1 MAGSNVAVS
10 LARRASRVVL
20 CDRGDFEMTQSL
32 TKISVMAFVL
42 GAAVPGCSDSSSDS
56 NDGVASEGGTADTN
70 SGTSLTMGD
79 ASGTATDSGDGDGD
93 GGDGD
98 GDGGDGDGD
107 GGDGDG
113 IKFDVGEGIMG
124 EAGGACDEVTVT
136 GEPEPP
142 NVMLIL
148 DRSCSMAGQRWTDLT
163 TVVTSLVTN
172 YDAEVNF
179 GAQFY
184 PQVVGADTCSVAI
197 DVPVAPMNGTT
208 ITNLITGNGP
218 TGLTPTLPA
227 VQTSVAH
234 LQSLMSAGDPVQI
247 LIADGDV
254 NECGSATDV
263 EAALSAAYNGGIDL
277 SIPTYAVSVGGTLT
291 QLQNFAVAGGTGNYI
306 ETSDLSSLNAA
317 MDAIVEGVLSC
328 KIALDPPPDYPE
340 DVEVSVGGVVYPQL
354 ANAAACGDGWYY
366 TTPAKDEL
374 ELCGAACDQLKVT
387 FQADIAY
394 KCPQN

>member
-1 MAGSNVAVS
+1 MCESTV
-10 LARRASRVVL
+10 
-20 CDRGDFEMTQSL
+20 
-32 TKISVMAFVL
+32 
-42 GAAVPGCSDSSSDS
+42 
-56 NDGVASEGGTADTN
+56 GGTR
-70 SGTSLTMGD
+70 SGGD
-79 ASGTATDSGDGDGD
+79 GDSDDNGDGDGD
-93 GGDGD
+93 ADDGD
-98 GDGGDGDGD
+98 GDG
-107 GGDGDG
+107 G

-142 NVMLIL
+142 NIMLIL
-148 DRSCSMAGQRWTDLT
+148 DRSCSMAGQRWTDLQ

-184 PQVVGADTCSVAI
+184 PQVVGPDDCSSVTL
-197 DVPVAPMNGTT
+197 DVPVAPMNGAT
-208 ITNLITGNGP
+208 ITNLINGNGP

-227 VQTSVAH
+227 VQTSVTH
-234 LQSLMSAGDPVQI
+234 LQGLMSEGDKVQI

-254 NECGSATDV
+254 NECGTATDV
-263 EAALSAAYNGGIDL
+263 ESALSAAYNGGVDL

-317 MDAIVEGVLSC
+317 IDAIVEGVLSC

-340 DVEVSVGGVVYPQL
+340 EVEVSVGGMVYPQL

-374 ELCGAACDQLKVT
+374 ELCGAACDQLKIT